1 VRTLIVI
8 LALALPLAAAV
19 PAAAAPTTTPC
30 PTFRVLHDNPMAGY
44 DAGTY
49 DMQVWGNLTCKQA
62 VGIFQKYLLN
72 PKSLPRGWK
81 PDPTQSA
88 FDKGNSTGFS
98 LALVKKPR
106 TPNPNGSVANCP
118 TFRVVGPDHG
128 PEFLDRLLPQELEPR
143 RRERRPVPFRVLEQ
157 EVLAPFPWYGE
168 GPSGQR
174 RTARPGERG
183 EVRAARQAVPQEPP
197 VSPPGTFP
205 DLPDHVRVGFGECAV
220 ADPGAHQFLQIV
232 GATRGVIDHTVG
244 DAVRGVR

>member
-1 VRTLIVI
+1 MRTLIVI

-118 TFRVVGPDHG
+118 TFRVVGPD
-128 PEFLDRLLPQELEPR
+128 PQ
-143 RRERRPVPFRVLEQ
+143 
-157 EVLAPFPWYGE
+157 A
-168 GPSGQR
+168 
-174 RTARPGERG
+174 
-183 EVRAARQAVPQEPP
+183 
-197 VSPPGTFP
+197 
-205 DLPDHVRVGFGECAV
+205 GFGAGTYELQVFGSTTCSEAATV
-220 ADPGAHQFLQIV
+220 FRAYLNDPKNGLPE
-232 GATRGVIDHTVG
+232 GWTRIQTPPSFRNGTSGFTVFQP
-244 DAVRGVR
+244 

>member
-8 LALALPLAAAV
+8 LALALPLAAAA

-118 TFRVVGPDHG
+118 TFRVVGPDPQAG
-128 PEFLDRLLPQELEPR
+128 FAAGTYELQVFGSTTCSEAATVFRAYLNDPKNGLPAGWTRIQTP
-143 RRERRPVPFRVLEQ
+143 PSFRN
-157 EVLAPFPWYGE
+157 GT
-168 GPSGQR
+168 SG
-174 RTARPGERG
+174 
-183 EVRAARQAVPQEPP
+183 
-197 VSPPGTFP
+197 F
-205 DLPDHVRVGFGECAV
+205 
-220 ADPGAHQFLQIV
+220 
-232 GATRGVIDHTVG
+232 TVFQP
-244 DAVRGVR
+244 